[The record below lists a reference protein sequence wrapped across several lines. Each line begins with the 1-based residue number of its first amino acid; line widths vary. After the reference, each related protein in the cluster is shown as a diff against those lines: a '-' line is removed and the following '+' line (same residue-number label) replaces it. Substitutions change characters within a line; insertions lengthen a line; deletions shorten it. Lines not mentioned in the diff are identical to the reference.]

1 VAFSGA
7 MLSIPASVLSAV
19 PVQAKPFA
27 EALNRVLGNINMD
40 VAYLILAFWA
50 YKVVAFV
57 FTHFLKGTKNLKKS
71 YGSWAV
77 VTGATDGIG
86 LAMANEFAKNGL
98 NVALLSR
105 TKEKLDKCA
114 AEITAKYPKVE
125 VKVLAVDFNDIVN
138 DKTRAKVA
146 KFLEPLEVG
155 VLVNNVGVSYPFPKY
170 FHELNDSEVEAL
182 NVLNVESTVWMTR
195 IVLDANNA
203 NSMVSRK
210 RGAIINIASAA
221 GVLTSPLLAQYGGA
235 KGYVAQFSRAL
246 HYEYSSKGIHVQCQV
261 PLYVTTKLAKL
272 RHASL
277 TVATPAQYARASLRA
292 IGGAAVVS
300 PYWSHALQMSLF
312 NMLPES
318 FVASVTNSMHLSIRK
333 AGMKKEERLAQ
344 EDTDTKKGK

>member
-1 VAFSGA
+1 
-7 MLSIPASVLSAV
+7 MLSIPVSIMSAV
-19 PVQAKPFA
+19 PVQVKPFV
-27 EALNRVLGNINMD
+27 EALNRVLGNLNMD
-40 VAYLILAFWA
+40 VAYVVLAFWA
-50 YKVVAFV
+50 YRVLCFI
-57 FTHFLKGTKNLKKS
+57 FTHFLKPTQNLKKK

-86 LAMANEFAKNGL
+86 LALANEFAKNGL

-114 AEITAKYPKVE
+114 ADIATKYPKIE
-125 VKVLAVDFNDIVN
+125 VKVLAVDFSDIVN
-138 DKTRAKVA
+138 EKTRTKVA

-170 FHELNDSEVEAL
+170 FHELTDSEVDAL

-195 IVLDANNA
+195 MVLDASNA

-210 RGAIINIASAA
+210 HGAIINIASAA

-246 HYEYSSKGIHVQCQV
+246 HYEYASKGIHVQCQV

-272 RHASL
+272 RKASL

-292 IGGAAVVS
+292 IGGAPVVS
-300 PYWSHALQMSLF
+300 PYWSHALQMNMF
-312 NMLPES
+312 NLLPES
-318 FVASVTNSMHLSIRK
+318 LVASVTNSMHLGIRK
-333 AGMKKEERLAQ
+333 AGMRKEERLAQ
-344 EDTDTKKGK
+344 EALDTKKGK